1 MGGKGGSKPDTLSG
15 NDMIGIAQEEGRLNQ
30 DLLRQQTTANRPD
43 QYNPWGTTVWEDLGN
58 DRWSQTV
65 GINPDA
71 QRALE
76 AQENLGAERS
86 ELAGDL
92 FGTAREDLSQP
103 ISWEAMEANEVGT
116 GADARQNAE
125 DAIYGR
131 ATSRLDPIF
140 GQKREAKENQ
150 LWNQGLRPGDEA
162 YDTAMDNF
170 GRQENDA
177 YQTAMNE
184 SIMGGGAEASRTFGL
199 DMSRRQ
205 QALAEQLKR
214 RGQSL
219 SEVQALESGQ
229 GVQMPDFGGFSQ
241 QGQGQTPDLMGA
253 ASAGQRNEW
262 DRYNARQSEVQGTQ
276 AGIAGLA
283 GAALPFLFSD
293 RRLKSNIV
301 HLGFTPG
308 GQRVYEYDIFGTHQI
323 GVMADESPP
332 EAVSLHPSG
341 YLMVDYSRIK

>member
-1 MGGKGGSKPDTLSG
+1 MGGKGGDKPENISA
-15 NDMIGIAQEEGRLNQ
+15 NDMIRVAREEGALNQ

-43 QYNPWGTTVWEDLGN
+43 QETPWGTTIWEDLGN
-58 DRWSQTV
+58 DQWKQTV

-76 AQENLGAERS
+76 AGESLQAGRS

-103 ISWEAMEANEVGT
+103 IGWDAMEANEVST
-116 GADARQNAE
+116 GADARQSAE

-131 ATSRLDPIF
+131 ATSRLDPVF
-140 GQKREAKENQ
+140 EQKREQMENR

-162 YDTAMDNF
+162 YDTAMGNL
-170 GRQENDA
+170 GRQETDA

-219 SEVQALESGQ
+219 SEINALQSGQ
-229 GVQMPDFGGFSQ
+229 GVQMPDFGNFSQ
-241 QGQGQTPDLMGA
+241 QGQARAPDLTGAVEAGNRNAWDQYNANQAESQGWMSGA
-253 ASAGQRNEW
+253 AS
-262 DRYNARQSEVQGTQ
+262 
-276 AGIAGLA
+276 LA
-283 GAALPFLFSD
+283 GAALPFVFSD

-301 HLGFTPG
+301 HIGFTQG
-308 GQRVYEYDIFGTHQI
+308 GQRVYEYDIFDTRQV
-323 GVMADESPP
+323 GVMADESPS